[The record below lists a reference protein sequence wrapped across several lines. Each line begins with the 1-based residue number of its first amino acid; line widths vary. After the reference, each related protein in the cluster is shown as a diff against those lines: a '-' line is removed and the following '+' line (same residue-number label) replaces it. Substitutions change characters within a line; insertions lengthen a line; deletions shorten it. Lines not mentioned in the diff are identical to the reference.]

1 MWLMNNS
8 LRRQLLV
15 WVLLPLAVAIAV
27 DTWLTH
33 RSSNETAAVVQDRLL
48 LGSARMIAQQI
59 SFEDGSFQLQIP
71 PAALELFQST
81 ELDHIYYRVTT
92 GAGKLLSGY
101 SDLPLQPESLSAE
114 SPYFFAATMREQPVR
129 VVVYFQPVIGSPST
143 QNVIVEVAQ
152 TTNARTQLSNKL
164 WLHAVA
170 QQLFILFLATT
181 FILFGLHR
189 GLQPLIRLRNDVRD
203 RKEGSLQKLQI
214 HNVPSELTPLVD
226 SFNDYMERLEN
237 YTDRRSSFIQSA
249 AHQLRTP
256 LAVLNTQMSDALR
269 AQDKKDVDLS
279 LMAARRTLQ
288 QTVRLVNQFLLLSS
302 AEAFAVE
309 LVPLSTQ
316 AFCDIVQTV
325 LEELSSLAHSKQID
339 LGFERSGGDTII
351 SANSFALKEIAINLV
366 DNAIRYTPAQ
376 GMVTVRIESADEAMT
391 LVVEDNGLGV
401 PMESREKIFQRF
413 YRERGVDAAGSGLG
427 LTIVKELAVQC
438 GGKVSV
444 AAACPDGTGLLI
456 RISFSESSAGTIDF

>member
-1 MWLMNNS
+1 MNSS

-15 WVLLPLAVAIAV
+15 WVLLPLVAAIAV
-27 DTWLTH
+27 DAWLTY

-71 PAALELFQST
+71 PAALELFQSP
-81 ELDHIYYRVTT
+81 EPDHIFYRVTT

-101 SDLPLQPESLSAE
+101 SDFPTQPEDLPTE
-114 SPYFFAATMREQPVR
+114 SPYFFAATMRGQPVR

-143 QNVIVEVAQ
+143 LPVVVEVAQ
-152 TTNARTQLSNKL
+152 TTHARTQLSNKL

-189 GLQPLIRLRNDVRD
+189 GLQPLIRLRNDVRN

-214 HNVPSELTPLVD
+214 HNIPGELTPLVD
-226 SFNDYMERLEN
+226 SFNDYMERLEA
-237 YTDRRSSFIQSA
+237 YTAQRSSFIQNA

-256 LAVLNTQMSDALR
+256 LTVLNTQMSDALR
-269 AQDKKDVDLS
+269 AQDKQNADLS
-279 LMAARRTLQ
+279 LMAARKTLQ

-309 LVPLSTQ
+309 LSPMPTQ
-316 AFCDIVQTV
+316 ACCDIVQTV

-339 LGFERSGGDTII
+339 LGFERSGSDTVI
-351 SANSFALKEIAINLV
+351 SASAFALKEIVINLV

-376 GMVTVRIESADEAMT
+376 GVVTVRIASTSESMT
-391 LVVEDNGLGV
+391 LVVEDNGPGV
-401 PMESREKIFQRF
+401 AMESREKIFQRF
-413 YRERGVDAAGSGLG
+413 YRERSANTVGSGLG
-427 LTIVKELAVQC
+427 LTIVKELAAQC
-438 GGKVSV
+438 NATVAV
-444 AAACPDGTGLLI
+444 AASCADGSGLLVSI
-456 RISFSESSAGTIDF
+456 VFQAMRLAPTG